1 MFAESLDRLV
11 MDYSFTITTRAV
23 SIRLVTN
30 RPASGL
36 LVDVGGADFDH
47 DLITAIGLAG
57 VTVGKGDLKVPYIPR
72 REDVLSAIGCLG
84 IIGAEPDCIANPFV
98 SRDMQ

>member
-36 LVDVGGADFDH
+36 LVDVGA
-47 DLITAIGLAG
+47 LTSITISSPRSALLASPL
-57 VTVGKGDLKVPYIPR
+57 GK
-72 REDVLSAIGCLG
+72 ET
-84 IIGAEPDCIANPFV
+84 
-98 SRDMQ
+98 